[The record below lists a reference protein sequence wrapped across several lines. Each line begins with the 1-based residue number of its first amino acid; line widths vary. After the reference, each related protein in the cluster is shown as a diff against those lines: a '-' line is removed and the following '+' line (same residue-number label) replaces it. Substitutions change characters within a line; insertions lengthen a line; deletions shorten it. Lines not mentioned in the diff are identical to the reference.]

1 MKTRTTRSLVIRGG
15 AVAGAAALM
24 TGGAIAAHAHVGIA
38 EGTVEAG
45 AYEVLTITVPHGCEG
60 SPTTEIAVQIPDG
73 INAVTPTRN
82 PLYSIEQVMEE
93 LDPPTTDSHGNDI
106 TERVEQV
113 VYSATSPLPEG
124 QRDTFELSLQI
135 PEEAADST
143 LYFPTVQTCEQGE
156 TGWIQIPDDGQN
168 ADELEAPAPGVEV
181 VAAEESSADE
191 GGGSDS
197 VADAESND
205 SAGPAGGPLVI
216 TSLAVGGLGL
226 VIAVIALV
234 RGRKQA

>member
-1 MKTRTTRSLVIRGG
+1 MIRGG
-15 AVAGAAALM
+15 AVAGAVALM
-24 TGGAIAAHAHVGIA
+24 TSGAIAAHAHVGIA
-38 EGTVEAG
+38 EDTVEAG
-45 AYEVLTITVPHGCEG
+45 AYEVLTIAVPHGCEG

-93 LDPPTTDSHGNDI
+93 LDPPITDSHGNEV
-106 TERVEQV
+106 TERVEQM

-124 QRDTFELSLQI
+124 QRDTFELSLHI

-156 TGWIQIPDDGQN
+156 TAWVQIPDDGQD
-168 ADELEAPAPGVEV
+168 ADELDAPAPGVEV

-191 GGGSDS
+191 GGGSES
-197 VADAESND
+197 VADAESNE
-205 SAGPAGGPLVI
+205 SAGAAGRPLVI

-226 VIAVIALV
+226 IIAVIALV
-234 RGRKQA
+234 MGRKQA